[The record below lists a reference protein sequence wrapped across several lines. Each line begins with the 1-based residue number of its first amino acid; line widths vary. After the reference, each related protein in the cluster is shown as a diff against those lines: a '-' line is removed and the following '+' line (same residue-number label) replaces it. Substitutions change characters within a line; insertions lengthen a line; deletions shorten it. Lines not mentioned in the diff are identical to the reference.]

1 MVMSSLERFSGTAW
15 PPTLDEAGQAR
26 ALEALEAGGILL
38 FPDLRFAI
46 EPSEG
51 RFFVEGWSAAAKNI
65 SYEAAR
71 RSLGGTKAEGED
83 ATGLTRL
90 MARYAEASR
99 RLVEAAIPLY
109 RGRIETARTSF
120 RPVEIAGRSSSPR
133 QDDTRLHVDAFPSRP
148 TAGRRILRVFSNVN
162 PAGQARRWRIG
173 GPFASTAPQ
182 FYPRLPKPR
191 PGSALLH
198 AWLGLTKGRRRDYDH
213 YMLQL
218 HDAMKRDDGYQ
229 REGVIEEI
237 DFPAGATWIVFT
249 DQRPHAALAGRYA
262 LEQTFHLDVEQ
273 MKHPERSPLRVLESL
288 AGRRLT

>member
-1 MVMSSLERFSGTAW
+1 MVMSSLERFPGTAW

-148 TAGRRILRVFSNVN
+148 TAGRRILR
-162 PAGQARRWRIG
+162 ARRGAGASAAPSHRPHRNSTHACRSR
-173 GPFASTAPQ
+173 GPAAPCSM
-182 FYPRLPKPR
+182 
-191 PGSALLH
+191 PGSVSPRA
-198 AWLGLTKGRRRDYDH
+198 D
-213 YMLQL
+213 
-218 HDAMKRDDGYQ
+218 
-229 REGVIEEI
+229 
-237 DFPAGATWIVFT
+237 GATMTTTCCSFMT
-249 DQRPHAALAGRYA
+249 R
-262 LEQTFHLDVEQ
+262 
-273 MKHPERSPLRVLESL
+273 
-288 AGRRLT
+288 